1 MEDPP
6 SQLLSLTVLCFHY
19 SALITEGLISFFI
32 VLILRH
38 EEHVKQ
44 HLLHLQGLPFVFE
57 KSVA

>member
-6 SQLLSLTVLCFHY
+6 SQLLSLTVLCFYY

-44 HLLHLQGLPFVFE
+44 HLHLQSLPFVFE